1 MSANPIRKIAY
12 INGKPGYSTELR
24 EALHIVE
31 AATVAEPG
39 CREFRFYQAL
49 SAPDSFLLVEH
60 FDDEAAF
67 KLHLQLPHTQAFFAR
82 QLVASIDVCELPPT
96 A

>member
-1 MSANPIRKIAY
+1 MSATPVRKIAY
-12 INGKPGYSTELR
+12 ITAKPGYCADLR
-24 EALHIVE
+24 EALHVVE

-49 SAPDSFLLVEH
+49 SAPERFLLVEH
-60 FDDEAAF
+60 FENEAAF

-82 QLVASIDVCELPPT
+82 QLVASIDVCELPP
-96 A
+96 AA